1 MSQPKITGPRLIG
14 GICTCKLCDQ
24 KFADAPKHLL
34 ISATQSDQK
43 NMDVADFCTQL
54 LQHFVTKHPREN
66 LALEMEGTQFLSM
79 RRLQNFRVND
89 PEIAETVDKLRWQIH
104 NATAVATLSDAAIAG
119 ASDQYADKMVEAM
132 RGVTSQN
139 MNAGPTAFLAAQKT
153 ILREILME
161 MLTSTRQLLQ
171 EPNKYPPQ
179 ITH

>member
-14 GICTCKLCDQ
+14 GIVTCKLCDQ
-24 KFADAPKHLL
+24 RFADAPKHLL
-34 ISATQSDQK
+34 ISAGQSDQK

-54 LQHFVTKHPREN
+54 LEHFVTKHPRQN

-104 NATAVATLSDAAIAG
+104 NATAVATLTDLAIAG
-119 ASDQYADKMVEAM
+119 AADQYADGMIGKIAEHIPGSALNEEVP
-132 RGVTSQN
+132 RIK
-139 MNAGPTAFLAAQKT
+139 TA
-153 ILREILME
+153 LREILME
-161 MLTSTRQLLQ
+161 MLTSTRDLLQ